1 MAWLIPLAYGSLGA
15 FAMVLQTILLRE
27 AFVVAAGNEVAFGA
41 AMAGWLVGVG
51 AGSLAAA
58 VFARKRG
65 AATFAWA
72 ALAMCLAAA
81 PLLAAARGLFHFSA
95 LTRGTLLP
103 LGNSLLAIPLIMA
116 PAAFLSGFAFPLAA
130 GLPARPGASPARALA
145 RAYSWE
151 ALGAMAAGILYSFV
165 LAGRLAPLVI
175 VGLFALPLLLSAA
188 LAALPAGGASWP
200 QGAREKGPKRD
211 LRASVAAAAANALAA
226 VLIAAFLLSGLAG
239 RLEDRL
245 NRWRWQG
252 IGAGRLIE
260 VRDTRFQNLQLGLLA
275 GQYELYANGQL
286 AAVFPD
292 DVANE
297 LLAAQLLSQHPRPR
311 HVLVIGDVVSGLA
324 RQLLRYPVASLTAVE
339 IDPGYSRLVRRRLGA
354 EDLAALRDPR
364 LRLRFMD
371 GRRFVL
377 LAARRAGGGRRRY
390 DLVFIN
396 QPDAWTA
403 QINRYYT
410 REFFRDIGGVLA
422 PGGVAALR
430 LASAE
435 NYASEIVVPYTA
447 TVYHT
452 LKSVFPAVAVLPG
465 ASTFLFASCSEA
477 SVSADPAVLAGR
489 YRDLAPPPARLAPV
503 FASLYPAERTAFIA
517 SLMERSR
524 PPALNRDDRPIA
536 YFLGSRLLGWSSGS
550 RLGGLYALASR
561 LSPGTALGALAL
573 LLLPLAATALLSRGG
588 RRRLRTAWMASAAA
602 GFAGLSC
609 EITALFAFQNAWGY
623 VYQALGAL
631 IALFMLGLAIGA
643 GIAGRWVERSSPA
656 APQAA
661 QRLAL
666 AMALV
671 AGIGPL
677 LPLLLAPGRPL
688 QPLLAA
694 WLGSLGILTGTVL
707 PLGLRVAGRDQAGV
721 TAGFLNA
728 GDYLGGAAGSLLMA
742 AFCLPLLGTLPSLLL
757 VSLPAIVA
765 GGLLAMR
772 PGRGKGEGKK
782 A

>member
-1 MAWLIPLAYGSLGA
+1 MVWLIPLAYGSLGA
-15 FAMVLQTILLRE
+15 FAIILQTILLRE

-41 AMAGWLVGVG
+41 AMAGWLIGVG

-58 VFARKRG
+58 FSRKRG
-65 AATFAWA
+65 GTAFAWA

-103 LGNSLLAIPLIMA
+103 LGSSLLAIPLIMA
-116 PAAFLSGFAFPLAA
+116 PAALLSGFAFPLAA
-130 GLPARPGASPARALA
+130 GLPSLPGSGPARALA

-151 ALGAMAAGILYSFV
+151 ALGAMAAGVLYSFV

-175 VGLFALPLLLSAA
+175 LGLFALPLLLSAA
-188 LAALPAGGASWP
+188 LAALPAGGAFRP
-200 QGAREKGPKRD
+200 QGAQKQGPRRT
-211 LRASVAAAAANALAA
+211 LRPGGAAAAGNALAA
-226 VLIAAFLLSGLAG
+226 VLIAACLLSGLAE

-245 NRWRWQG
+245 NLLRWQG
-252 IGAGRLIE
+252 IGAGRLVA

-292 DVANE
+292 DAANE

-311 HVLVIGDVVSGLA
+311 NILVIGDVASGLA

-354 EDLAALRDPR
+354 DDLAALRDPR

-377 LAARRAGGGRRRY
+377 LAASGAGGERPRY

-410 REFFRDIGGVLA
+410 REFFRDIGGILA
-422 PGGVAALR
+422 PGGVTALR
-430 LASAE
+430 LAAVE

-465 ASTFLFASCSEA
+465 ASTFLFASRTAA
-477 SVSADPAVLAGR
+477 SVSADAGVLAGR
-489 YRDLAPPPARLAPV
+489 YRSLAPPPARLAPV
-503 FASLYPAERTAFIA
+503 FRSLYPTERTAFIVSA
-517 SLMERSR
+517 LEKSR

-550 RLGGLYALASR
+550 RLSGLYALAAR
-561 LSPGTALGALAL
+561 LSLGTALAALAV
-573 LLLPLAATALLSRGG
+573 LLLPLAAAALLARGE
-588 RRRLRTAWMASAAA
+588 RRRLRTVWMASAAA
-602 GFAGLSC
+602 GFAGLSF

-623 VYQALGAL
+623 AYQALGAL
-631 IALFMLGLAIGA
+631 TALFMLGLAIGA
-643 GIAGRWVERSSPA
+643 GVAGRWVERRSPA
-656 APQAA
+656 PSLAA
-661 QRLAL
+661 RRLAL
-666 AMALV
+666 ALALV

-677 LPLLLAPGRPL
+677 LPLLLAPGRPAQL
-688 QPLLAA
+688 LLAA
-694 WLGSLGILTGTVL
+694 WLGALGVLAGTAL
-707 PLGLRVAGRDQAGV
+707 PLGLRASGRDQAGA

-728 GDYLGGAAGSLLMA
+728 GDYLGGAVGSLLMA
-742 AFCLPLLGTLPSLLL
+742 AFCLPLLGTVPSLLL
-757 VSLPAIVA
+757 VSLPAILA
-765 GGLLAMR
+765 GALLALQT
-772 PGRGKGEGKK
+772 GRGRGGRRK

>member
-1 MAWLIPLAYGSLGA
+1 MTFIIPLAYGSLGA
-15 FAMVLQTILLRE
+15 FAMVLQTVLLRE

-51 AGSLAAA
+51 AGSLLAA
-58 VFARKRG
+58 FSRRRG
-65 AATFAWA
+65 APAFAWA
-72 ALAMCLAAA
+72 ALAMCLAAV
-81 PLLAAARGLFHFSA
+81 PLLAAARGLFHFFA
-95 LTRGTLLP
+95 VPRGTLLP
-103 LGNSLLAIPLIMA
+103 LGSSLLAIPLIMA

-130 GLPARPGASPARALA
+130 WLPSLPGASPARSLA

-165 LAGRLAPLVI
+165 MAGRLAPLVI
-175 VGLFALPLLLSAA
+175 VGLFALPLLLAAA
-188 LAALPAGGASWP
+188 LVALPAGAVPRLRGD
-200 QGAREKGPKRD
+200 REKGPERP
-211 LRASVAAAAANALAA
+211 LRGGGGVAAANALAA
-226 VLIAAFLLSGLAG
+226 VLTAAFLLSGLAG

-252 IGAGRLIE
+252 IGAGRLVE
-260 VRDTRFQNLQLGLLA
+260 VRETRFQNLQLGLLA

-292 DVANE
+292 DAANE

-311 HVLVIGDVVSGLA
+311 NILVIGDVCSGLA
-324 RQLLRYPVASLTAVE
+324 RQLLRYPLASLTAVE

-354 EDLAALRDPR
+354 GELAALRDPR

-377 LAARRAGGGRRRY
+377 LAARRAGSERRRF
-390 DLVFIN
+390 DLVFIH

-403 QINRYYT
+403 RINRYYT
-410 REFFRDIGGVLA
+410 REFFQDIDGILA

-452 LKSVFPAVAVLPG
+452 LKSVLPAIAVLPG
-465 ASTFLFASCSEA
+465 ASTFLFASRAAA
-477 SVSADPAVLAGR
+477 SVSADPGVLAGR
-489 YRDLAPPPARLAPV
+489 YRRLAPSPARLATV
-503 FASLYPAERTAFIA
+503 FPSLYPAERTAFFVA
-517 SLMERSR
+517 ALERNR
-524 PPALNRDDRPIA
+524 PPAPNRDDRPIA

-550 RLGGLYALASR
+550 RLGGLYALAAR
-561 LSPGTALGALAL
+561 LSPATALAALAI
-573 LLLPLAATALLSRGG
+573 LLLPFAAAALLARGEG
-588 RRRLRTAWMASAAA
+588 RLFRTAWLASTAA
-602 GFAGLSC
+602 GFAGLSF

-631 IALFMLGLAIGA
+631 IALFMLGLAVGA
-643 GIAGRWVERSSPA
+643 AIAGRWVQRRSPA
-656 APQAA
+656 PSAA
-661 QRLAL
+661 ARRLAL
-666 AMALV
+666 VMALV

-677 LPLLLAPGRPL
+677 LPLFLAPGRPGQL
-688 QPLLAA
+688 LLAA
-694 WLGSLGILTGTVL
+694 WLGSLGVLSGAVL
-707 PLGLRVAGRDQAGV
+707 PLGLRVCGRDRAGAA
-721 TAGFLNA
+721 AGFLNA
-728 GDYLGGAAGSLLMA
+728 GDYLGGAVGSLLIA
-742 AFCLPLLGTLPSLLL
+742 AFCLPLLGTLSSLLL

-765 GGLLAMR
+765 GALLAMLPSR
-772 PGRGKGEGKK
+772 ERGEGRKS
-782 A
+782 

>member
-1 MAWLIPLAYGSLGA
+1 MTFIIPLAYGSLGT

-58 VFARKRG
+58 AFSRKRG
-65 AATFAWA
+65 AAAFAWA
-72 ALAMCLAAA
+72 ALAMCLAAP
-81 PLLAAARGLFHFSA
+81 PLLAAARGLLHLA
-95 LTRGTLLP
+95 AVPRGTLLP
-103 LGNSLLAIPLIMA
+103 LGSSLLAIPLIMA

-130 GLPARPGASPARALA
+130 GLPSPPGAGPARSLA

-188 LAALPAGGASWP
+188 LAALPARDAPWPHGNREEGRRGTRGA
-200 QGAREKGPKRD
+200 GRT
-211 LRASVAAAAANALAA
+211 AAAANALAA
-226 VLIAAFLLSGLAG
+226 GLTAAFLLSGLAG
-239 RLEDRL
+239 RLEERL

-252 IGAGRLIE
+252 IGAGRLVE

-292 DVANE
+292 DAANE

-311 HVLVIGDVVSGLA
+311 DILVIGDVASGLA
-324 RQLLRYPVASLTAVE
+324 RQLLRYPIASLTAVE

-354 EDLAALRDPR
+354 DDLAALCDPR

-377 LAARRAGGGRRRY
+377 LAARGAGNGRRRY

-410 REFFRDIGGVLA
+410 REFFQDIDGLLA

-435 NYASEIVVPYTA
+435 NYASEIVLPYTA
-447 TVYHT
+447 TVFHT
-452 LKSVFPAVAVLPG
+452 LKSVLPAVAVLPG
-465 ASTFLFASCSEA
+465 ASTFLFASRSPA
-477 SVSADPAVLAGR
+477 SVSADPQVIARR
-489 YRDLAPPPARLAPV
+489 YRGLAPPPARLAPV
-503 FASLYPAERTAFIA
+503 FRSLYPAERTAFLVSA
-517 SLMERSR
+517 LEANR
-524 PPALNRDDRPIA
+524 PPALNRDGRPIA

-550 RLGGLYALASR
+550 RLGGLYALAAR
-561 LSPGTALGALAL
+561 LSPGTALAALAAL
-573 LLLPLAATALLSRGG
+573 LLPFAAMALLARG
-588 RRRLRTAWMASAAA
+588 RRRRFRTAWLASTAA
-602 GFAGLSC
+602 GFAGLSF

-631 IALFMLGLAIGA
+631 IALFMLGLASGA
-643 GIAGRWVERSSPA
+643 GIAGRWVERCTPA
-656 APQAA
+656 PARAA
-661 QRLAL
+661 RRLAL

-671 AGIGPL
+671 AVIGPL

-688 QPLLAA
+688 QLLLAA
-694 WLGSLGILTGTVL
+694 WLGSLGFLAGTVL
-707 PLGLRVAGRDQAGV
+707 PLGLRVSGRDPAAA
-721 TAGFLNA
+721 AGFLNA

-742 AFCLPLLGTLPSLLL
+742 AFCLPLLGTVSSLLL

-765 GGLLAMR
+765 GALLATQA
-772 PGRGKGEGKK
+772 GRGHGEGEK

>member
-15 FAMVLQTILLRE
+15 FAMVLQTVLLRE

-51 AGSLAAA
+51 AGSLVAA
-58 VFARKRG
+58 FSRRRG
-65 AATFAWA
+65 AAAFAWA
-72 ALAMCLAAA
+72 ALAMCLAAV
-81 PLLAAARGLFHFSA
+81 PLLAAARGLFHLSA
-95 LTRGTLLP
+95 VPRGALLP
-103 LGNSLLAIPLIMA
+103 LGGSLLAIPLIMA
-116 PAAFLSGFAFPLAA
+116 PAALLSGFAFPLAA
-130 GLPARPGASPARALA
+130 GLPSLPGASPARSLA

-151 ALGAMAAGILYSFV
+151 ALGAMAAGVLYSFV

-188 LAALPAGGASWP
+188 LAALPVGRKKPERSRGTS
-200 QGAREKGPKRD
+200 
-211 LRASVAAAAANALAA
+211 AAATAANALAA
-226 VLIAAFLLSGLAG
+226 ALVAASLLSGLAG

-252 IGAGRLIE
+252 IGAGRLVE

-292 DVANE
+292 DAANE

-311 HVLVIGDVVSGLA
+311 DILVIGDVGSGLA
-324 RQLLRYPVASLTAVE
+324 RQLLRYPLASLTAVE

-354 EDLAALRDPR
+354 DDLAVLRDPR

-377 LAARRAGGGRRRY
+377 LAARRAGSGRRRY

-403 QINRYYT
+403 RINRYYT
-410 REFFRDIGGVLA
+410 REFFRDIDGILA

-435 NYASEIVVPYTA
+435 NYASEIVLPYTA

-452 LKSVFPAVAVLPG
+452 LKSVLPVVAVLPG
-465 ASTFLFASCSEA
+465 ASTFLFASRSAA
-477 SVSADPAVLAGR
+477 SVSADPDVLAGR
-489 YRDLAPPPARLAPV
+489 YRGLAPVPARLAPV
-503 FASLYPAERTAFIA
+503 FGSLYPAERTAFIVSA
-517 SLMERSR
+517 LERSR
-524 PPALNRDDRPIA
+524 PPALNRDNRPIA

-550 RLGGLYALASR
+550 RLGGLYALAAR
-561 LSPGTALGALAL
+561 LSPGTALAALAI
-573 LLLPLAATALLSRGG
+573 LLLPLAAAALLARGE
-588 RRRLRTAWMASAAA
+588 RRRFRTAWLASTAA
-602 GFAGLSC
+602 GFAGLSF

-631 IALFMLGLAIGA
+631 IALFMLGLAVGA
-643 GIAGRWVERSSPA
+643 GIAGRWVERCSPA
-656 APQAA
+656 PSRAA

-666 AMALV
+666 AMALIAV
-671 AGIGPL
+671 IGPL
-677 LPLLLAPGRPL
+677 LPLLLSPGRPL
-688 QPLLAA
+688 QLLLAA
-694 WLGSLGILTGTVL
+694 WLGSLGVLAGTVL
-707 PLGLRVAGRDQAGV
+707 PLGLRLAGRDQAGAA
-721 TAGFLNA
+721 AGFLNA
-728 GDYLGGAAGSLLMA
+728 GDYLGGAVGALLMA
-742 AFCLPLLGTLPSLLL
+742 AFCLPLLGTVSSLLL
-757 VSLPAIVA
+757 VSLPAIAA
-765 GGLLAMR
+765 GALLAMR
-772 PGRGKGEGKK
+772 TGRGQGKGEK